1 MDDALVRE
9 LRSPQPF
16 DENKWLSLMTRA
28 ADRIE
33 MLSRIAGPIA
43 LYPSMAE
50 LKAQMPL
57 RTGDV
62 DVQITTVK

>member
-16 DENKWLSLMTRA
+16 DEDKWLGLMKQA
-28 ADRIE
+28 ADRIVL
-33 MLSRIAGPIA
+33 LSCIAGPIA
-43 LYPSMAE
+43 LYPSMSE
-50 LKAQMPL
+50 LKAQTPL

-62 DVQITTVK
+62 GVQITTLK